1 MVMASDLSVMPLPTF
16 LIKFMLKHVVG
27 LLFGAQANCARK
39 MAEAAATG
47 APNPHNAAIAAD
59 AFYSGFVNP
68 KVNARIAKLK
78 EEAGQ

>member
-1 MVMASDLSVMPLPTF
+1 M
-16 LIKFMLKHVVG
+16 
-27 LLFGAQANCARK
+27 ARK

-59 AFYSGFVNP
+59 DFYSGFVNP

-78 EEAGQ
+78 EEAGR